1 MTKEDR
7 AKIEAA
13 KKILLAKV
21 AEDKNPDPELLQ
33 VIEAGFIALNEVISI
48 AESLVRI
55 AGAAETLALPPLK
68 R

>member
-1 MTKEDR
+1 
-7 AKIEAA
+7 
-13 KKILLAKV
+13 
-21 AEDKNPDPELLQ
+21 